1 MSLARKPTVVVTG
14 VSGQDGSL
22 MAKLLLSK
30 GYRVVGLSRSSADIR
45 HKRFSY
51 LGLSDVIQVQV
62 NPCSEQDLYEVLAH
76 YAPAS
81 VFAFSGQ
88 GSVGKSFAEPVKTY
102 ESISAS
108 TIALCEALRKTDPEV
123 KTFFASSSEIFSTDF
138 GPIDIDT
145 PVHVRSPY
153 GMARCAANETVRY
166 YQKYHL
172 PNVKIGHMFNHESE
186 LRGSHYVT
194 RKLCVG
200 SFQALT
206 EPIKLQVGNLDVVRD
221 WSCAREFME
230 LIWDFTNNYTG
241 SVSEGVFCS
250 GKGQS
255 LRKFVDLIFR
265 YHSLDYRDYVE
276 FDAALLRPTEAKSVI
291 GATTNLG
298 GGAVAAKSHNFEVFV
313 ETLMRRVGESLH
325 YRW

>member
-1 MSLARKPTVVVTG
+1 MNLVSKPTVVITG

-22 MAKLLLSK
+22 LARLLLSK
-30 GYRVVGLSRSSADIR
+30 GYRVVGLSRSSVDTR

-62 NPCSEQDLYEVLAH
+62 NPCSERDLFEVLTH

-108 TIALCEALRKTDPEV
+108 TIALCEALRKTNPEV
-123 KTFFASSSEIFSTDF
+123 KVFFASSSEIFSADV

-145 PVHVRSPY
+145 PVQARSPY

-166 YQKYHL
+166 YQKHHL
-172 PNVKIGHMFNHESE
+172 ANAKIGHMFNHESE
-186 LRGSHYVT
+186 LRGSDYVT

-200 SFQALT
+200 SFRALT
-206 EPIKLQVGNLDVVRD
+206 KPIKLQVGSLDVVRD

-230 LIWDFTNNYTG
+230 LIWDFTNSG

-250 GKGQS
+250 GQGQS
-255 LRKFVDLIFR
+255 LRKFVDLIFK

-276 FDAALLRPTEAKSVI
+276 FDAALLRPTEAASVI

-298 GGAVAAKSHNFEVFV
+298 GGAVATKSHNFEVFV